1 LTIETRLTEL
11 GIELADVARPKFSYV
26 PAVQTGNMVYIS
38 GQDCKRD
45 GALLLEGKL
54 GDDLSV
60 GDGQQ
65 AARQCAIN
73 CLSVLK
79 SHVGELARVKR
90 VVKVVGF
97 VQSAS
102 GFQEQ
107 PYVVNGASDLLL
119 DVFGE
124 RGRHARSAIGAN
136 ELPFNTPIIV
146 EMVVEV
152 E

>member
-1 LTIETRLTEL
+1 
-11 GIELADVARPKFSYV
+11 
-26 PAVQTGNMVYIS
+26 MVYIS

>member
-1 LTIETRLTEL
+1 MTLEARLMEL

-26 PAVQTGNMVYIS
+26 PAVQTGNTVYIS
-38 GQDCKRD
+38 GQDCKRN
-45 GALLLEGKL
+45 GALIVEGKL
-54 GDDLSV
+54 GDDVSV
-60 GDGQQ
+60 EEGQQ
-65 AARQCAIN
+65 AARQCAIK

-79 SHVGELARVKR
+79 WHLGDLGRVKQI
-90 VVKVVGF
+90 VKVVGV
-97 VQSAS
+97 VQSATV
-102 GFQEQ
+102 FQEQ

-119 DVFGE
+119 DVFGG

-136 ELPFNTPIIV
+136 ELPFNTPLIV